1 MSARCPTCHATY
13 DAETTYCIRDGTRLV
28 REPAP
33 VAASV
38 RAAASPSMGLVLGVL
53 GGVVVVLA
61 AAVVMLYLRS
71 ERAPVVVTV
80 DPAGEAFGDPPEA
93 YRETQGVAGGV
104 VRDGDLIE
112 DSQVAEVEVPSVPD
126 RDLQVVGT
134 TPPPPPRPSA
144 ASYGPT
150 RVVTSGDGL
159 LLRAG
164 PGRQYDVLGK
174 MLPND
179 VVLTQRCEG
188 GTPGRRWCQVEYGGI
203 QGWALDEF
211 LDIGGV
217 SQDTSSGLED
227 AFAAADVVGR
237 PAYIDG
243 SEVTS
248 INLRARPY
256 VGGELLTRLA
266 PGTSLMV
273 LRCLPYGW
281 SLGGRTITGRWCF
294 VNAQTSGRT
303 ISGWASDGALR
314 W

>member
-1 MSARCPTCHATY
+1 
-13 DAETTYCIRDGTRLV
+13 
-28 REPAP
+28 
-33 VAASV
+33 
-38 RAAASPSMGLVLGVL
+38 MGLVLGVL

-61 AAVVMLYLRS
+61 AAVVMLYFRS
-71 ERAPVVVTV
+71 ESAPVVVAV
-80 DPAGEAFGDPPEA
+80 DPGGEVFGDPQET
-93 YRETQGVAGGV
+93 YREAQDGAGGV
-104 VRDGDLIE
+104 VGEGDVMDG
-112 DSQVAEVEVPSVPD
+112 SEVEVPSVPE

-134 TPPPPPRPSA
+134 APPPPPRPSA

-179 VVLTQRCEG
+179 VVMTQRCES

-227 AFAAADVVGR
+227 AFAAAEVVGR

-256 VGGELLTRLA
+256 VGGELLTRLT